1 MDKQKKKEKNREPVE
16 PLFYNDDVE
25 TAMDHFVGIQY
36 NRALEVN
43 ICGEKNVINYRIKKM
58 DYFSAH
64 ADQSEL
70 IDYLNLN
77 EVKKPERICL
87 VHGEEQQA
95 LHLREKLIVLGY
107 RSINIPVSGEK
118 FEF

>member
-1 MDKQKKKEKNREPVE
+1 MDKQKKKGKNWEPVE

-77 EVKKPERICL
+77 EVKNQKGYVWCMVRSNGHYIC
-87 VHGEEQQA
+87 V
-95 LHLREKLIVLGY
+95 K
-107 RSINIPVSGEK
+107 N
-118 FEF
+118 